1 MLDPARR
8 PDDTTVGE
16 LRAAGYRTRSVKEE
30 LRANLLDRIRSNEP
44 LLPGIIGYDETV
56 IPQVENA
63 ILAGQDIILLG
74 ERGQA
79 KSRIARSLIGLLDAW
94 VPFIADT
101 ELHDDP
107 LHPVSPLARNIVAEQ
122 GDATRIAW
130 WASADRYGEKL
141 ATPDITIA
149 DLIGEV
155 DPVKVA
161 EGRYLSDELTIH
173 YGLLPRTN
181 RGIFALNELPDLAER
196 IQVGL
201 LNLMEERDV
210 QIRGYKVR
218 LNLDLF
224 VVASANPEDYTS
236 RGRIIT
242 PLKDRFGAQIR
253 THYPEDPETEIA
265 IMEAEWLA
273 FDDEGAAASVPVQV
287 PGFMK
292 EIVAELSQ
300 LARRSSEVSQRSG
313 VSVRVTI
320 ANHET
325 LVAAALKRAVR
336 LGEPVAAPRVSDLGA
351 IVASTAGKIELETL
365 GDETREDKVIEKL
378 VQRAVVNVFNRHFSL
393 SELVPLIERFE
404 EEGLEAEVGEF
415 VPSRAHGELVDA
427 VPELRAAIARL
438 DAGESPAGIASA
450 TEFVLEGLHL
460 NRRLNKERRGGGIR
474 YAR

>member
-1 MLDPARR
+1 MTR
-8 PDDTTVGE
+8 PTISTLRE
-16 LRAAGYRTRSVKEE
+16 LRESGYRPRSVKEE
-30 LRANLLDRIRSNEP
+30 MRGNLAARLRAEEP
-44 LLPGIIGYDETV
+44 LLPGILGYDETV
-56 IPQVENA
+56 LPQIENA

-79 KSRIARSLIGLLDAW
+79 KSRIARSLVGLLDEW
-94 VPFIADT
+94 IPFVADA

-107 LHPVSPLARNIVAEQ
+107 LDPVSPFGQALVAER
-122 GDATRIAW
+122 GEETPIDWLHRD
-130 WASADRYGEKL
+130 DRYGEKL
-141 ATPDITIA
+141 ATPDISIA

-173 YGLLPRTN
+173 YGLLPRTH
-181 RGIFALNELPDLAER
+181 RGIFVLNELPDLAER

-201 LNLMEERDV
+201 LNVMEERDV
-210 QIRGYKVR
+210 QIRGYRVR
-218 LNLDLF
+218 LDLDLF

-253 THYPEDPETEIA
+253 THYPEEAETEIA
-265 IMEAEWLA
+265 IMEAEQLRFADALA
-273 FDDEGAAASVPVQV
+273 ESVPVHV
-287 PGFMK
+287 PAFMK

-325 LVAAALKRAVR
+325 LLAAALKRAVR
-336 LGEPVAAPRVSDLGA
+336 LDEGTAAPRISDLPSV
-351 IVASTAGKIELETL
+351 VASTAGKIELETL
-365 GDETREDKVIEKL
+365 GDESREDRVVDKL
-378 VQRAVVNVFNRHFSL
+378 VQRAVVNVFNRHFAL
-393 SELVPLIERFE
+393 SELASLLERFE
-404 EEGLEAEVGEF
+404 TGVEADVGET
-415 VPSRAHGELVDA
+415 VPSAAHELLVEQ
-427 VPELRAAIARL
+427 VPELRRAVSRL
-438 DAGESPAGIASA
+438 DVGESPAGLASGV
-450 TEFVLEGLHL
+450 EFVLEGLHL
-460 NRRLNKERRGGGIR
+460 NRRLNKERRAGGVR

>member
-1 MLDPARR
+1 MTQP
-8 PDDTTVGE
+8 PSITTLGE
-16 LRAAGYRTRSVKEE
+16 LRSAGYRPRSVKEE
-30 LRANLLDRIRSNEP
+30 MRANLVRQLRDGDP
-44 LLPGIIGYDETV
+44 LLPGILGYDETV
-56 IPQVENA
+56 LPQIENA
-63 ILAGQDIILLG
+63 VLAGQDVILLG

-79 KSRIARSLIGLLDAW
+79 KSRIARSLVGLLDEWIPEVAG
-94 VPFIADT
+94 A

-107 LHPVSPLARNIVAEQ
+107 LAPVSPYALDLVRERGDDAPVAWLHRAQ
-122 GDATRIAW
+122 
-130 WASADRYGEKL
+130 RYGEKL

-149 DLIGEV
+149 DLVGEV

-161 EGRYLSDELTIH
+161 EGRYLSDALTIH

-201 LNLMEERDV
+201 LNVMEERDV

-218 LNLDLF
+218 LELDLF
-224 VVASANPEDYTS
+224 VIASANPEDYTS

-253 THYPEDPETEIA
+253 THYPEDAEVEIA
-265 IMEAEWLA
+265 IVEAERTT
-273 FDDEGAAASVPVQV
+273 FDDEAAASVPVQV
-287 PGFMK
+287 PGFMR

-320 ANHET
+320 ANQET
-325 LVAAALKRAVR
+325 LLAAALKRAVR
-336 LGEPVAAPRVSDLGA
+336 LGEPVAAPRISDLPA
-351 IVASTAGKIELETL
+351 VVASTAGKIELETL

-378 VQRAVVNVFNRHFSL
+378 VQRAIVNVFNRHFTL
-393 SELVPLIERFE
+393 SELVPLVERFE
-404 EEGLEAEVGEF
+404 SGAEAEVGETAD
-415 VPSRAHGELVDA
+415 SGRHERLVAEID
-427 VPELRAAIARL
+427 ELRRAVGRL
-438 DAGESPAGIASA
+438 DVGESPAGIASGV
-450 TEFVLEGLHL
+450 EFVLEGLHL
-460 NRRLNKERRGGGIR
+460 NRRLNKERRAGGVR

>member
-1 MLDPARR
+1 M
-8 PDDTTVGE
+8 TTPPTIGTLGE
-16 LRAAGYRTRSVKEE
+16 LREAGYRPRSVKEE
-30 LRANLLDRIRSNEP
+30 MRGNLLLHLRSGDP
-44 LLPGIIGYDETV
+44 FLPGILGYDETV
-56 IPQVENA
+56 LPQIENA

-79 KSRIARSLIGLLDAW
+79 KSRIARSLVGLLDEW
-94 VPFIADT
+94 VPEVAGA

-107 LHPVSPLARNIVAEQ
+107 LAPVSPLARSLVAQ
-122 GDATRIAW
+122 HGDETPIAW
-130 WASADRYGEKL
+130 LHRDDRYGEKL

-149 DLIGEV
+149 DLVGEV
-155 DPVKVA
+155 DPIKVA
-161 EGRYLSDELTIH
+161 EGRYLSDALTIH

-218 LNLDLF
+218 LDLDLF
-224 VVASANPEDYTS
+224 VIASANPEDYTS

-253 THYPEDPETEIA
+253 THYPEDPDVEIA
-265 IMEAEWLA
+265 IVEAERTV
-273 FDDEGAAASVPVQV
+273 FEDEAAARVPVQV
-287 PGFMK
+287 PGFMR

-320 ANHET
+320 SNHET
-325 LVAAALKRAVR
+325 LLAAALKRAVR
-336 LGEPVAAPRVSDLGA
+336 LDEPAAAPRISDLPA
-351 IVASTAGKIELETL
+351 VVASTAGKIELETL
-365 GDETREDKVIEKL
+365 GDETREDRVIEKL
-378 VQRAVVNVFNRHFSL
+378 VQRAIVNVFNRHFSL

-404 EEGLEAEVGEF
+404 AGADAEVGEE
-415 VPSRAHGELVDA
+415 VPSERHERLATEI
-427 VPELRAAIARL
+427 PELGRAVGQL
-438 DAGESPAGIASA
+438 DVGESPAGLASGV
-450 TEFVLEGLHL
+450 EFVLEGLHL
-460 NRRLNKERRGGGIR
+460 NRRLNKERRGGGVR